1 VRSKKSSSGSPM
13 TPASLSGANTIT
25 TNKEWLQ
32 ETPQQIKSR
41 NQREKDFEAQCAAL
55 LQEQTED
62 ARREIEMKTEVEVEE
77 VEEENPDRIYYDL
90 AKIGYELGDEDPIT
104 KTAGFNVPDS
114 ALRFQRYQFDPRFGR
129 SIPAKNVKWDDKHAL
144 GPTIP
149 TSSWGEI
156 RSYSEA
162 AGSMISS
169 QNEGQ
174 ELRQLKQLAK
184 QGMMIMDD
192 YFNFI
197 GEPRKADE
205 ESAWIYND
213 LRWRDFIVRQIDPE
227 DVDRY
232 GANPDADLETI
243 AWWFGRPLKTY
254 FNLYSFFRAGLAD
267 KEISDAEGIT
277 IPAGMWTIG
286 SDGTDIAA
294 RIKDR
299 ARMMRE
305 GFELYGS
312 GLAPKDLDP
321 GTLGRSMRLWPFFE
335 QVRKEVIPRQQ
346 SEAADG
352 ENSNS

>member
-1 VRSKKSSSGSPM
+1 MPKKRKPYLSTVM
-13 TPASLSGANTIT
+13 AASLSAVDPGT
-25 TNKEWLQ
+25 TDKDWLR
-32 ETPQQIKSR
+32 ERPRQIKPLAL
-41 NQREKDFEAQCAAL
+41 REKSFQEQCAAL
-55 LQEQTED
+55 LQEQEED
-62 ARREIEMKTEVEVEE
+62 ARREAELKTELKEE
-77 VEEENPDRIYYDL
+77 EPEAENPDHIHYDL

-129 SIPAKNVKWDDKHAL
+129 SIPAKNVKWEDKHAL
-144 GPTIP
+144 GPAVP

-156 RSYSEA
+156 HSYSEA
-162 AGSMISS
+162 AGSLIAS
-169 QNEGQ
+169 QNDGQ
-174 ELRQLKQLAK
+174 AQQQLKQLAK

-192 YFNFI
+192 YFNFV

-213 LRWRDFIVRQIDPE
+213 LRWRDFIVRQVEPE

-254 FNLYSFFRAGLAD
+254 FNLYSFFRGGMAD

-299 ARMMRE
+299 ARMMGE
-305 GFELYGS
+305 GFKLYGC

-321 GTLGRSMRLWPFFE
+321 DTLERSMRLWPFFE
-335 QVRKEVIPRQQ
+335 RVRKEVAPGRK
-346 SEAADG
+346 SEFMDEETSG
-352 ENSNS
+352 S